1 MFCFIQPMSQNRRP
15 IYIGTEPEN
24 ATCDRHGAMERQAPV
39 VTFDG
44 HVHALTKPV
53 SVCNCP
59 ECCLEV
65 ARESGGPTESEQNAF
80 EACWRQLVDAEWRNG
95 LQRLFIDL
103 GPGVVEEDIIHIHD
117 KLDEDEVPD
126 YLRESGDWVVRTQGS
141 SNPE

>member
-1 MFCFIQPMSQNRRP
+1 MSQNRRP
-15 IYIGTEPEN
+15 IYIGTDPEE
-24 ATCDRHGAMERQAPV
+24 ATCDRHGKMERQAPV

-59 ECCLEV
+59 ECCLEI
-65 ARESGGPTESEQNAF
+65 ARENGGPSQSEQDAF

-103 GPGVVEEDIIHIHD
+103 GRGAVDGDTIHIHD
-117 KLDEDEVPD
+117 QLDDDEVPD
-126 YLRESGDWVVRTQGS
+126 YLRKSGDWTVQTTGS
-141 SNPE
+141 SNAE